1 MSKMFIRTNSAPES
15 DLARGYSYSMGEF
28 GNEDEAHAG
37 LSGYSLDSGVED
49 AIERLDARMGV
60 SGRFGSATMFVTV
73 FEGSPCGPGPDG
85 EDLFAPSAIV
95 ASFDTTSIK
104 DAADLAEKLAALGIA
119 D

>member
-1 MSKMFIRTNSAPES
+1 MMFLRTNSQPAA
-15 DLARGYSYSMGEF
+15 DLDRGYSYSMGEF

-60 SGRFGSATMFVTV
+60 SGRFGTVAMFVTV
-73 FEGSPCGPGPDG
+73 FEGSIRGTGPDG
-85 EDLFAPSAIV
+85 EDLFAPSVIV
-95 ASFDTTSIK
+95 ASFETTSIK
-104 DAADLAEKLAALGIA
+104 DAADLAEKLAAIGIA